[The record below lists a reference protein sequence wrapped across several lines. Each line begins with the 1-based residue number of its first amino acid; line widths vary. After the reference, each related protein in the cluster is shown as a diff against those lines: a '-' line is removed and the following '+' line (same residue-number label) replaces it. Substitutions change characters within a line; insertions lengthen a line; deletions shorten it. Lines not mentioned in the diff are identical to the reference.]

1 MNPLPKWY
9 WYSAWV
15 VIAIAYIAGLF
26 IDIMDIDAAQYAA
39 IAKEMFLNHSYL
51 EVYLR
56 GHDYLD
62 KPPLLFW
69 LSVLSFNI
77 FGIHD
82 WAFRLPSL
90 LVTILGVYSNYRFTK
105 LYYPE
110 STARLAVLIIAS
122 CQAFFLMNH
131 DVRTDSLLTGFVSFT
146 FWQMAAF
153 DKTNKIKH
161 ILLVGLGIGFA
172 MLSKGP
178 IGLVVPGTAFLFH
191 YILNRDWQKILRW
204 QYLPA
209 LLVMAVVLFPMSYGL
224 YMQYDLHPEKVVYDL
239 QGPSGLRFFYWTQ
252 SFGRITG
259 EIYWNNHPD
268 TFFLV
273 HNFMWSFLPWSLLF
287 IVGFFIEVKEKIKR
301 LIQKE
306 SNIEWITIT
315 GFLLILIFLSMS
327 NYQLPHYSFV
337 IHPLAAIILAVFLDN
352 RLVNRPGLR
361 WAMLILFL
369 LTILCLLGVGI
380 FMFGV
385 FFSKYLVLSFV
396 LIISTL
402 VFSISILLNKKL
414 QFPAKLV
421 FAGVFFIGTTNIV
434 LNAITYPQ
442 LLNYQA
448 DSAIAKYVNQHSHDA
463 FNTKIIYY
471 KTSYLYSADF
481 YANAKVSGEEKLINL
496 QKQIVP
502 GKTWVVTDS
511 LHISEI
517 RRSFAPKSEKIFKD
531 FHVST
536 LKIGFLNPETRDK
549 AVEIKYL
556 LYY

>member
-1 MNPLPKWY
+1 MNPFPKWY

-77 FGIHD
+77 FGVHD

-90 LVTILGVYSNYRFTK
+90 LVTMLGVYSSYRFTK
-105 LYYPE
+105 IYYPE
-110 STARLAVLIIAS
+110 STARLAALIIAS

-153 DKTNKIKH
+153 DKSNKLKH
-161 ILLVGLGIGFA
+161 ILLVGVGIGFA

-191 YILNRDWQKILRW
+191 YILNRDWKKIIRW
-204 QYLPA
+204 QYLLA

-273 HNFMWSFLPWSLLF
+273 HNFLWSFLPWSLLF
-287 IVGFFIEVKEKIKR
+287 IVAFFIELKGKIKQ

-337 IHPLAAIILAVFLDN
+337 IHPLAAIILAVFLDTK
-352 RLVNRPGLR
+352 LVNRPGMQ
-361 WAMLILFL
+361 WTMLILFL
-369 LTILCLLGVGI
+369 LTIVCLLGVGI

-385 FFSKYLVLSFV
+385 FFSKYLVLSFI

-402 VFSISILLNKKL
+402 VLSISIVFNKKI
-414 QFPAKLV
+414 QFSSRLV
-421 FAGVFFIGTTNIV
+421 FAGVFFISTTNIV

-442 LLNYQA
+442 LLSYQA
-448 DSAIAKYVNQHSHDA
+448 DSAIAKYVNQQSPDA
-463 FNTKIIYY
+463 INTKIIYY

-481 YANAKVSGEEKLINL
+481 YANVKVSNEGKLINL
-496 QKQIVP
+496 QQQIVP

-511 LHISEI
+511 LHISEL
-517 RRSFAPKSEKIFKD
+517 RRALAPKSERKFKD

-556 LYY
+556 LNY

>member
-1 MNPLPKWY
+1 MNPFPKWY

-90 LVTILGVYSNYRFTK
+90 LVTILGVYSSYRFTK
-105 LYYPE
+105 LFYPE
-110 STARLAVLIIAS
+110 STARLAALIIAS

-153 DKTNKIKH
+153 DKTNKLKH
-161 ILLVGLGIGFA
+161 ILLVGVGIGFA

-191 YILNRDWQKILRW
+191 YILNRDWKKILRW

-273 HNFMWSFLPWSLLF
+273 HNFLWSFLPWSLLF
-287 IVGFFIEVKEKIKR
+287 IVAYFIELKGKIKQ

-306 SNIEWITIT
+306 SNIEWITTT

-337 IHPLAAIILAVFLDN
+337 IHPLAAIILAVFLDT

-369 LTILCLLGVGI
+369 LTIVCLLGVGI

-385 FFSKYLVLSFV
+385 FFSKYLVLSFI

-402 VFSISILLNKKL
+402 VFSISIFFNKKI
-414 QFPAKLV
+414 QFSSRLV
-421 FAGVFFIGTTNIV
+421 FAGVFFISTTNIV

-442 LLNYQA
+442 LLSYQA
-448 DSAIAKYVNQHSHDA
+448 DSAMAKYVNLQSPDA
-463 FNTKIIYY
+463 INTKIIYY

-481 YANAKVSGEEKLINL
+481 YANAKVSSEGKLINL
-496 QKQIVP
+496 QQQIVP

-511 LHISEI
+511 LHISEL
-517 RRSFAPKSEKIFKD
+517 RRALAPKSERIFKD

-556 LYY
+556 LNY